1 MMSSTNVRGILLMVC
16 SMAAFAIADTL
27 VKLSTSLLSTAQL
40 MFIMLGGGFVIF
52 TLIALIQGNRLLD
65 KRAFAPIM
73 LLRYPGEIL
82 GMVGMVTA
90 LATVPLSSVGAITQ
104 AVPIVVTVGA
114 VIFLNENVGWR
125 RWCSVVVG
133 FMGVLLIVQP
143 GTLDFDASIL
153 WAVLALLALSVR
165 DLTTRLIP
173 NDIASASLAAYAMA
187 ASLPFTIGWMM
198 LNGEPL
204 IPDNI
209 NWAMTI
215 PMIVLGSLGYLL
227 LIVSIRMAEV
237 SVVMPYRYSRIIFLL
252 ILGIVVFKEK
262 PDAIMLIGASL
273 IVASGVYMMWRE
285 NLAIKN

>member
-1 MMSSTNVRGILLMVC
+1 MMSNTNARGILLMVC

-27 VKLSTSLLSTAQL
+27 VKLSTSLLSTAQI
-40 MFIMLGGGFVIF
+40 MFILMGGGFVIF
-52 TLIALIQGNRLLD
+52 TLVAIIQGNRLLD

-73 LLRYPGEIL
+73 LLRYIGEIL

-90 LATVPLSSVGAITQ
+90 LAKVPLSSVGAITQ

-125 RWCSVVVG
+125 RWCSIVAG
-133 FMGVLLIVQP
+133 FIGVLLIVQP
-143 GTLDFDASIL
+143 GALDFDVSIL
-153 WAVLALLALSVR
+153 WAILALLALSVR

-187 ASLPFTIGWMM
+187 ASLPFTIGWII

-204 IPDNI
+204 IPNTI
-209 NWAMTI
+209 NWALTI
-215 PMIVLGSLGYLL
+215 PMIGLGSIGYLL
-227 LIVSIRMAEV
+227 LIASIRTTEV

>member
-1 MMSSTNVRGILLMVC
+1 
-16 SMAAFAIADTL
+16 MAAFAIADTL
-27 VKLSTSLLSTAQL
+27 VKLSTSLLSTAQI
-40 MFIMLGGGFVIF
+40 MFILMGGGFVIF
-52 TLIALIQGNRLLD
+52 TLVAIIQGNRLLD

-73 LLRYPGEIL
+73 LLRYIGEIL

-90 LATVPLSSVGAITQ
+90 LAKVPLSSVGAITQ

-125 RWCSVVVG
+125 RWCSIVAG
-133 FMGVLLIVQP
+133 FIGVLLIVQP
-143 GTLDFDASIL
+143 GALDFDVSIL
-153 WAVLALLALSVR
+153 WAILALLALSVR

-187 ASLPFTIGWMM
+187 ASLPFTIGWII

-204 IPDNI
+204 IPNTI
-209 NWAMTI
+209 NWALTI
-215 PMIVLGSLGYLL
+215 PMIGLGSIGYLL
-227 LIVSIRMAEV
+227 LIASIRTTEV